1 MRNQAFLM
9 KQLQQ
14 VQAMMMKFQEELA
27 SKEFVGEAGGGAVK
41 VKVNGLQD
49 VLEVKIDPDVVDPED
64 VETLED
70 LILVAAR
77 QAIQK
82 SKEYQQSSMQGLAG
96 SLGLPNLF

>member
-14 VQAMMMKFQEELA
+14 VQNMMLKFQEELA
-27 SKEFVGEAGGGAVK
+27 SKEFTGEAGGGLVK

-49 VLEVKIDPDVVDPED
+49 VLEVKIDPQAVDPDD

-70 LILVAAR
+70 LILVAIR
-77 QAIQK
+77 QAINK
-82 SKEYQQSSMQGLAG
+82 SKEAQQASMQGMA
-96 SLGLPNLF
+96 SKLGLPNLF